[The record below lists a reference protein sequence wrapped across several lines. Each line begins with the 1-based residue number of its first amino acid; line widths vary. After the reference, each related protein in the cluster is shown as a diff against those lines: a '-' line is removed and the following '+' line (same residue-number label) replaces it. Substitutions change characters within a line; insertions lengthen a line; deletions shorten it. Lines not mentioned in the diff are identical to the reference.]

1 MVVIMSRSQSRFPP
15 VRPLVAA
22 LSSLATAVFAP
33 PTAWSQDT
41 RALPLEEVVV
51 TARKREETL
60 ADAPV
65 AITALGARSL
75 EQYNI
80 SRIEDM
86 ATLAGGSV
94 IIGES
99 GITPTMS
106 IRGVSSDSTNAGFD
120 QSVGLVIDGVFYDR
134 SRWTQ
139 QGFFDAAQVEILK
152 GPQALFFGKSTVA
165 GAVVLTTADPG
176 EDFAGEISA
185 GNEFESGELYAQGYL
200 SGPLSDTLGARL
212 ALSYSDSDGWLKNQ
226 APNPYKRTLG
236 GVEEVMAR
244 LTLLWEPRED
254 FTARFKIQAVTNQ
267 SDGPGIAA
275 QLYNC
280 RGPSPFGDSITG
292 VPADLAQSIGAYY
305 PIIDDC
311 KLNDTASVYPGPPG
325 TGFADPP
332 KGDFDSVLTS
342 LSLNWGIGNW
352 TLTSVTGWNDYTLHD
367 QTGYISSQGNISAE
381 QRETN
386 RSFSQEVRVLSNFDG
401 PLNVLAGINYQK
413 SEFLFRNASQIIL
426 AIPDP
431 RNGRVESQDHTAT
444 QESDSRSV
452 FGEATWKINPQWT
465 LSAGARY
472 SEEKK
477 DARYE
482 VSFVNEWF
490 QQIFGFPFWLPE
502 GTVVTDRFKDN
513 NVSSQVTLQWTPSAE
528 WNLFASYREGFL
540 PGGFSLGAT
549 PQGGLELLDFQFDSE
564 EVDGFEIGF
573 KGLLLGNS
581 LSLDLIVFDYTFNNL
596 QVNLYVPETA
606 SFVVGN
612 AGEAVTKGGEAALRW
627 QASEFLQ
634 LHASASYNS
643 GEFSNYRTQCYTLQT
658 AAQGCDLLTNTQD
671 MTGKPLPR
679 APEYTFGAGGLF
691 TYPVRN
697 WVFSLAT
704 DVLWSDKYQLDN
716 SANPFLRQ
724 DSYVRLDMTLAM
736 ESADRTW
743 RAALIG
749 RNITDEP
756 IANFG
761 ATRGFTN
768 DQLATLQPLRRW
780 GLELSYRF

>member
-1 MVVIMSRSQSRFPP
+1 MLAIVSRSQSRVPS
-15 VRPLVAA
+15 A
-22 LSSLATAVFAP
+22 SSLAAALFGLTIAALIP

-41 RALPLEEVVV
+41 RARPLEEVVV

-65 AITALGARSL
+65 AITALGSRSL

-80 SRIEDM
+80 TRVEDM

-94 IIGES
+94 IIGQS

-120 QSVGLVIDGVFYDR
+120 QSVGLIIDGVFYDR

-139 QGFFDAAQVEILK
+139 QGFFDAAQVEVLK

-176 EDFAGEISA
+176 KEFEGEVSV
-185 GNEFESGELYAQGYL
+185 GNEFESNQLYAQGYL
-200 SGPLSDTLGARL
+200 SGPLTDTLGARL

-226 APNPYKRTLG
+226 VPNPYKRTLG
-236 GVEEVMAR
+236 GEEEVMGR
-244 LTLLWEPRED
+244 LTLLWEPREN
-254 FTARFKIQAVTNQ
+254 FTARFKIQGVSNK
-267 SDGPGIAA
+267 SDGPGIWA

-280 RGPSPFGDSITG
+280 RGPSPFGNTITG
-292 VPADLAQSIGAYY
+292 VPADLAQTIGAYY
-305 PIIDDC
+305 PIVDDC

-325 TGFADPP
+325 SGFANSPQ
-332 KGDFDSVLTS
+332 GDFDSVLTS
-342 LSLNWGIGNW
+342 LNLNWSVGSW
-352 TLTSVTGWNDYTLHD
+352 TLTSVTGWNDYTLDD
-367 QTGYISSQGNISAE
+367 QAGYISSQGNISAE
-381 QRETN
+381 QRESN
-386 RSFSQEVRVLSNFDG
+386 KSFSQEVRALSHFDG
-401 PLNVLAGINYQK
+401 PFNFLAGVNYQK

-426 AIPDP
+426 AIPDA
-431 RNGRVESQDHTAT
+431 RNGRPESQEHTAT
-444 QESDSRSV
+444 QDSDSRSV
-452 FGEATWKINPQWT
+452 YGEATWKIAPQWT

-472 SEEKK
+472 SDEKK
-477 DARYE
+477 DARYK

-490 QQIFGFPFWLPE
+490 QRIFGFPFWLPE
-502 GTVVTDRFKDN
+502 GTVITDRFKDN
-513 NVSSQVTLQWTPSAE
+513 NVSSQATLQWTPSAE

-549 PQGGLELLDFQFDSE
+549 PQAGLQLRDFQFDSE
-564 EVDGFEIGF
+564 EVDGFEIGL

-581 LSLDLIVFDYTFNNL
+581 LSFDVIAFDYTFTSL

-612 AGEAVTKGGEAALRW
+612 AGEAETKGLEASLRW
-627 QASEFLQ
+627 QASQSLQ
-634 LHASASYNS
+634 LHGSATYNS
-643 GEFSNYRTQCYTLQT
+643 GEYSNYRTQCYTLQT
-658 AAQGCDLLTNTQD
+658 AAQGCDPLTNTQD
-671 MTGKPLPR
+671 LTGKPLPR
-679 APEYTFGAGGLF
+679 APKYTFGAGGLLR
-691 TYPVRN
+691 YPVRN
-697 WVFSLAT
+697 WVFSLAA
-704 DVLWSDKYQLDN
+704 DVLWSDDYQLDN

-724 DSYVRLDMTLAM
+724 DSYARLDTALAM

-743 RAALIG
+743 RVALIG
-749 RNITDEP
+749 RNVTDEP

-780 GLELSYRF
+780 GLEINYRF